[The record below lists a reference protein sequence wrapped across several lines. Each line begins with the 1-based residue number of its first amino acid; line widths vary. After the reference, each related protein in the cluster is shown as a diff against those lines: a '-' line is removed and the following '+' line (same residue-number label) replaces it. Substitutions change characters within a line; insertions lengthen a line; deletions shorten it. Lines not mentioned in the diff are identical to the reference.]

1 MSRVK
6 ASSLPVMANIL
17 IAEDED
23 GIARIIERGLQA
35 EGHRTSV
42 VADGLAA
49 LEAATGGDVD
59 LLVLDVGLPKMDG
72 FTVLRMLRTMEEP
85 VPVIMCTARDSV
97 EDTVHGLDWG
107 AVDYIAKPFRV
118 EELVARVRLR
128 LKQHADSQGGEV
140 ADDGVLSAG
149 GVVLD
154 PIARTVTVDEVPVD
168 LSTREFE
175 LARELMAHAGQTL
188 SREQLLDRVWG
199 YEVTGSSNVVDV
211 YIRYLR
217 GKLGADRIVTVR
229 GIGYRFAT

>member
-1 MSRVK
+1 MQH
-6 ASSLPVMANIL
+6 IL
-17 IAEDED
+17 IAEDEE
-23 GIARIIERGLQA
+23 GIARIIERGLRA
-35 EGHRTSV
+35 EGHRTTV
-42 VADGLAA
+42 VTDGLAA
-49 LEAATGGDVD
+49 LEAATAGNID

-107 AVDYIAKPFRV
+107 AEDYIAKPFRV

-128 LKQHADSQGGEV
+128 LRQHADMQGGSVEV
-140 ADDGVLSAG
+140 DNGVLNAS

-154 PIARTVTVDEVPVD
+154 PAARTVTVDEAPVE

-175 LARELMAHAGQTL
+175 LAKELMSHAGQTL

-217 GKLGADRIVTVR
+217 AKLGTERIVTVR
-229 GIGYRFAT
+229 GIGYRFVT

>member
-1 MSRVK
+1 
-6 ASSLPVMANIL
+6 MAHIL
-17 IAEDED
+17 IAEDEE
-23 GIARIIERGLQA
+23 GIARIIERGLRA
-35 EGHRTSV
+35 EGHRTTV

-49 LEAATGGDVD
+49 LEAATVGDID
-59 LLVLDVGLPKMDG
+59 LLILDVGLPKMDG

-107 AVDYIAKPFRV
+107 AEDYIAKPFRV

-128 LKQHADSQGGEV
+128 LRQHADMQGGAGGQV
-140 ADDGVLSAG
+140 DDGVLSAG

-154 PIARTVTVDEVPVD
+154 PGARTVTVDDTPVE

-175 LARELMAHAGQTL
+175 LAKALMSHSGQTL

-199 YEVTGSSNVVDV
+199 YEVTGTSNVVDV

-217 GKLGADRIVTVR
+217 AKLGAERIVTVR
-229 GIGYRFAT
+229 GIGYRFVT